1 MEISVLDARKLVEIW
16 LTNAEQSDHDLRAD
30 LQPIYDQYK
39 KKKYLVAV
47 FKSGHGNL
55 YENTRDLLLYNRRK
69 QAEQEVRQEKAQR
82 MAI

>member
-55 YENTRDLLLYNRRK
+55 YENTRDLLFYHRRK
-69 QAEQEVRQEKAQR
+69 QADHAMKQQKTA
-82 MAI
+82 